1 MSTMHI
7 PADVAASIRQNVQSG
22 RFGDEGAVLREALRL
37 LDARERRAHELRA
50 SIEDGVAAIE
60 RGEGVELTPEFMD
73 RLTREADE
81 MDERGELPSP
91 DVCP

>member
-1 MSTMHI
+1 
-7 PADVAASIRQNVQSG
+7 
-22 RFGDEGAVLREALRL
+22 
-37 LDARERRAHELRA
+37 
-50 SIEDGVAAIE
+50 
-60 RGEGVELTPEFMD
+60 MD